1 MRGRSAGITSKGA
14 PFGWSFLL
22 AWVFCVFYLEIAG
35 PAPAREAIAA
45 TGMGPAG
52 VVLMVL
58 PLAVTILCLAI
69 AILVE
74 PLVGPPAAHPSLYG
88 VATAACA
95 AGTPLLYAP
104 DASMAGLLAAYVAGA
119 VATGVGSAFLW
130 VLWGEF
136 YARLPQEDAEGLA
149 PLSTAAAVLL
159 IAVVVLVDGWWRTA
173 VSCAYVLAAGWM
185 CWQCRPRRDDGAPS
199 GRGEGLRAPA
209 PGARRSAADGPRGI
223 LARRGS
229 VGRGSVGIFAACL
242 FVCLLS
248 DFFVASDVRD
258 ASSLLSLGASLVL
271 LGPWPWCRCAGR
283 GAYRWGSCTG
293 GCARCW
299 WPASGWPSCWGRG
312 RAPTRRSRCP
322 WRRVWPSAS

>member
-1 MRGRSAGITSKGA
+1 
-14 PFGWSFLL
+14 
-22 AWVFCVFYLEIAG
+22 
-35 PAPAREAIAA
+35 
-45 TGMGPAG
+45 MGPAG